1 MASVLKIR
9 PEVDAQAAAAAHK
22 RLGALAAA
30 PALGVTRAATALSQL
45 SKRAV
50 AAHDRV
56 AQFSSAALGRL
67 STLSSQALGRVRR
80 QTDAASRA
88 LTADIARISEASR
101 RAAGL
106 TAREVSAVRAE
117 YERAG
122 RALAPIVHALGS
134 ATKALS
140 PGLRQLSGLAGAAAS
155 RVSAVA
161 GRGIAGAG
169 AAGRGLAR
177 AGAGV
182 LREVGV
188 GAARYVGELGV
199 RGVGGLVAR
208 AAGAAENVR
217 AGADTAAKSY
227 LGPEA
232 YGRLGLAAKLSGT
245 EIGKVQDA
253 VIKLEGI
260 LAKKP
265 PPEVEVA
272 LKAIGVTAKELR
284 GLKPE
289 DQLGRLGDALK
300 GVADPADRA
309 IIAQRLLGESAAK
322 DLLPFLA
329 QGSEGL
335 EALGDR
341 AERLG
346 LVFDRDTASAAER
359 LGDAQDLL
367 GLRID
372 GIVNKIGVKLIPKLA
387 DIVERVDAW
396 LEANS
401 ELVETAVLEW
411 VDALIAGAEDL
422 WAKLSEV
429 DFQAIA
435 EDAADFGTMLADVL
449 GVVRDLLPD
458 LEAGDVALAGLAI
471 RISALLGPLGLLSAA
486 AAAAGYAIG
495 ASFAEGNTALDH
507 TLRKVAQIR
516 ATAEHKA
523 LEDVYAGID
532 QAGSDAQAAAAA
544 TSRGRAAADRAVAA
558 MTKGGKKAD
567 YAKVN
572 EIYKLAKSTSRE
584 DQRRAEAMLRDLEAR
599 PAASRGKTGTGGR
612 LNLTPPGQGKPET
625 SAAQKDVEAEIS
637 KYAQEAG
644 RLAYTEAI
652 QRGATAKEAD
662 RAAKEREKATRKDLL
677 ERAPGLVAAGTL
689 GAGAGSMFGR
699 PTTLGGALP
708 ISLDLGP
715 KAGGPPPIQV
725 IQVTTP
731 DVDVNVSLAG
741 ARVDADLRQIREAA
755 VGTLAAELGR
765 DWRSAIAE
773 VAPTITR

>member
-9 PEVDAQAAAAAHK
+9 PEVDAQAAAIAHK

-30 PALGVTRAATALSQL
+30 PALGVLRAAEAVSQL
-45 SKRAV
+45 SKRA
-50 AAHDRV
+50 AAAQDR
-56 AQFSSAALGRL
+56 AARLSLGALGRI
-67 STLSSQALGRVRR
+67 STLSSQALGRIRR
-80 QTDAASRA
+80 QTDAATRA
-88 LTADIARISEASR
+88 LSADIAQISAASR

-106 TAREVSAVRAE
+106 TVREVAAVRAE

-134 ATKALS
+134 ATRALS
-140 PGLRQLSGLAGAAAS
+140 PGLRQISGLAGAAAS
-155 RVSAVA
+155 RVSAA
-161 GRGIAGAG
+161 AGA
-169 AAGRGLAR
+169 GLAR

-199 RGVGGLVAR
+199 RGVGGLVGR
-208 AAGAAENVR
+208 AASAAENVR
-217 AGADTAAKSY
+217 ASADTAAKSY

-253 VIKLEGI
+253 VVKLEGI

-265 PPEVEVA
+265 SPEVQVA

-289 DQLGRLGDALK
+289 QQLGRLGDALQ
-300 GVADPADRA
+300 GVKDPADRA

-335 EALGDR
+335 ERLGDK

-387 DIVERVDAW
+387 AIVERVDAW

-401 ELVETAVLEW
+401 ELVETTLLEW
-411 VDALIAGAEDL
+411 VDSLIAGAEDL

-435 EDAADFGTMLADVL
+435 ADASDFASMLGDVL

-458 LEAGDVALAGLAI
+458 LDAGDVALAGLAV
-471 RISALLGPLGLLSAA
+471 RIGALLGPLGLLSAA

-516 ATAEHKA
+516 ATAENKA

-532 QAGSDAQAAAAA
+532 QAGIDAKAGAEATTRGKAA
-544 TSRGRAAADRAVAA
+544 SDRAVAA
-558 MTKGGKKAD
+558 MTRGGRKAD
-567 YAKVN
+567 YVKVN
-572 EIYKLAKSTSRE
+572 EIYRLAKSTSRE
-584 DQRRAEAMLRDLEAR
+584 DQRKAEVMLRQLEA
-599 PAASRGKTGTGGR
+599 PAAARGAGGGGKSGSGR
-612 LNLTPPGQGKPET
+612 LNLTPPGGKPET

-644 RLAYTEAI
+644 RLAYTAAI
-652 QRGATAKEAD
+652 QRGASAKEAD

-755 VGTLAAELGR
+755 VSTLATTLGR